1 MTSNVL
7 RHVARLG
14 AGALVMAMFM
24 VSGPS
29 GAPAVSARQL
39 PLPDPAPDN
48 FTSTFGRQAPSVDS
62 FAPTGTAASVN
73 AGIAISFTQP
83 MSRPSV
89 EQTFSIR
96 PAVDGRI
103 VWLDDFTLGFQPYVL
118 AHSATYQV
126 DVHGRSSRGV
136 PMVGT
141 NSWTFS
147 TTAASPIVLAPGPLA
162 IRVPILMYHYIRV
175 NPDAHDRMGFALSVT
190 PADFEAQMSWLARNG
205 YHPITT
211 NDLYSYLSGG
221 RGLPGRPVILTFD
234 DGYADFYNTA
244 LPILRSHDF
253 TAVAYVVSGFVGRPG
268 YMSAGQVVAADRAGI
283 EIGSHTVDHANLAR
297 QSGAGVRYEV
307 SASKQA
313 LERLVGHPVYSFC
326 YPYGG
331 FNSSAAWA
339 VQSAGYRDAT
349 TTKFGFVETIAG
361 RYVWGRV
368 RISGGEGLG
377 DFTVAVAGASQP

>member
-1 MTSNVL
+1 VTSNAF

-14 AGALVMAMFM
+14 AGALVVAVFM

-29 GAPAVSARQL
+29 RAPGVSARQL
-39 PLPDPAPDN
+39 PLPDPPPDN
-48 FTSTFGRQAPSVDS
+48 FSSTFGRQSPSVDS
-62 FAPTGTAASVN
+62 FAPIGAGVSVN
-73 AGIAISFTQP
+73 SGITISFTQP
-83 MSRPSV
+83 MSKASV
-89 EQTFSIR
+89 ERTFSIR
-96 PAVDGRI
+96 PRVEGRL

-126 DVHGRSSRGV
+126 EVHGRSSRGV

-147 TTAASPIVLAPGPLA
+147 TAVAPPIVLAPGPLA

-175 NPDAHDRMGFALSVT
+175 NPEAHDRMGFALSVT
-190 PADFEAQMSWLARNG
+190 PADFAAQMTWLTRNG

-211 NDLYSYLSGG
+211 NELYSYLSGA
-221 RGLPGRPVILTFD
+221 RGLPSRPVILTFD

-253 TAVAYVVSGFVGRPG
+253 TAVAYVVSGFVGRSG
-268 YMSAGQVVAADRAGI
+268 YMSAEQVVAADRAGI
-283 EIGSHTVDHANLAR
+283 EIGSHTVDHVNLAR
-297 QSGAGVRYEV
+297 QSSAGMHYQVT
-307 SASKQA
+307 ASKQA
-313 LERLVGHPVYSFC
+313 LERLLGHPVYSFC

-331 FNSSAAWA
+331 FNSAAAWA

-349 TTKFGFVETIAG
+349 TTKFGFVETMPG

-368 RISGGEGLG
+368 RIGGGEGLG
-377 DFTVAVAGASQP
+377 DFTVAVAGAS

>member
-1 MTSNVL
+1 MTSNAFG
-7 RHVARLG
+7 RVARFGVGLL
-14 AGALVMAMFM
+14 AVAVFM

-29 GAPAVSARQL
+29 GAPAVSANHL
-39 PLPDPAPDN
+39 PLPDSAPDN
-48 FTSTFGRQAPSVDS
+48 SSFTFGRQAPIVDS
-62 FAPTGTAASVN
+62 FAPTGTGVSVN

-83 MSRPSV
+83 MSRASI
-89 EQTFSIR
+89 ERTFSIR
-96 PAVDGRI
+96 PRVDGRL
-103 VWLDDFTLGFQPYVL
+103 VWLDDFTLGFQPDVL
-118 AHSATYQV
+118 AHSATYEV
-126 DVHGRSSRGV
+126 EVHGRSSRGV

-141 NSWTFS
+141 NSWIFS
-147 TTAASPIVLAPGPLA
+147 TAAAPPIVLAPGPLA
-162 IRVPILMYHYIRV
+162 IRVPILMYHYIRA
-175 NPDAHDRMGFALSVT
+175 NPYARDRTGFALSVT
-190 PADFEAQMSWLARNG
+190 PADFEVQMTWLARNG

-211 NDLYSYLSGG
+211 NDLYSYLSGA
-221 RGLPGRPVILTFD
+221 RGLPSRPVILTFD

-268 YMSAGQVVAADRAGI
+268 YMSPEQVLAADRAGI
-283 EIGSHTVDHANLAR
+283 EIGSHTVDHVNLAR

-313 LERLVGHPVYSFC
+313 LERLLGHPVYSFC

-331 FNSSAAWA
+331 FNSAAAWA

-349 TTKFGFVETIAG
+349 TTKFGFVETVAG

-377 DFTVAVAGASQP
+377 DFTVAVAGASS

>member
-1 MTSNVL
+1 VTSNVF
-7 RHVARLG
+7 RQAARLG
-14 AGALVMAMFM
+14 AGALVVAVFL

-39 PLPDPAPDN
+39 PMPDPPPDD
-48 FTSTFGRQAPSVDS
+48 FSSSFGRQSPSVDS
-62 FAPTGTAASVN
+62 FTPTGPGASVN
-73 AGIAISFTQP
+73 SGITISFTQP

-89 EQTFSIR
+89 ERTFSIR
-96 PAVDGRI
+96 PRVEGRL

-126 DVHGRSSRGV
+126 EVHGRSSRGV

-147 TTAASPIVLAPGPLA
+147 TTAAPPIVLAPGPLA

-175 NPDAHDRMGFALSVT
+175 NPYAHDRMGFALSVT
-190 PADFEAQMSWLARNG
+190 PADFEAQMTWLARNG

-211 NDLYSYLSGG
+211 NDLYSYLSGA
-221 RGLPGRPVILTFD
+221 RGLPSRPVILTFD

-253 TAVAYVVSGFVGRPG
+253 TAIAYVVSGFVGRPG
-268 YMSAGQVVAADRAGI
+268 YMSAEQVVAADRAGI
-283 EIGSHTVDHANLAR
+283 EIGSHTVDHVNLAR

-313 LERLVGHPVYSFC
+313 LERLLGHPVYSFC

-331 FNSSAAWA
+331 FNSAAAWA
-339 VQSAGYRDAT
+339 VQSAGYHDAT
-349 TTKFGFVETIAG
+349 TTKFGFVQTMAG

-377 DFTVAVAGASQP
+377 DFTVAVAGASS

>member
-1 MTSNVL
+1 
-7 RHVARLG
+7 
-14 AGALVMAMFM
+14 MAMFM

-29 GAPAVSARQL
+29 GAPGVSAHQL

-48 FTSTFGRQAPSVDS
+48 FWSTFGRQSPSVDS
-62 FAPTGTAASVN
+62 FIPAGTAVSVN
-73 AGIAISFTQP
+73 SGITISFTQP
-83 MSRPSV
+83 MSRQSV
-89 EQTFSIR
+89 ERTFSIR
-96 PAVDGRI
+96 PRVEGQL
-103 VWLDDFTLGFQPYVL
+103 VWADDFTVGFQPYVL
-118 AHSATYQV
+118 THNANYQV
-126 DVHGRSSRGV
+126 EVHGRSMRGV

-141 NSWTFS
+141 NSWAFS
-147 TTAASPIVLAPGPLA
+147 TMAAPPIVLAPGPLA
-162 IRVPILMYHYIRV
+162 IRVPILVYHYIRV
-175 NPDAHDRMGFALSVT
+175 NPAEPDRMGFALSVT
-190 PADFEAQMSWLARNG
+190 PADFAAQMNWLERNG

-211 NDLYSYLSGG
+211 NDLYSYLSGA
-221 RGLPGRPVILTFD
+221 RGLPSRPVILTFD
-234 DGYADFYNTA
+234 DGYADFYKTA

-268 YMSAGQVVAADRAGI
+268 YMSAEQVVAADRAGI
-283 EIGSHTVDHANLAR
+283 EIGSHTVDHVNLAR
-297 QSGAGVRYEV
+297 QSGAGMRYQV
-307 SASKQA
+307 TVSKQA
-313 LERLVGHPVYSFC
+313 LERLLGHPVYSFC

-349 TTKFGFVETIAG
+349 TTKFGFVDTMAG